1 MAISLIKG
9 QNTSLSNGLSQILV
23 GLGWDPRQDAGDE
36 FDLDASCFLLGENGK
51 VRSQRDL
58 VFYKQS
64 SSVCGSVVHGGD
76 NRDGVGDGDD
86 EEFNVD
92 LSTVPADVAKLVFVV
107 TIYKANERKQKFG
120 MVDSAFIRVV
130 NQTNNEEIVRFNLQD
145 DARDEKAVIFGE
157 LYRKEGAWKFRA
169 LGQAF
174 DSGDPNCR
182 HELQALAKNYGMKF

>member
-1 MAISLIKG
+1 MTISLTKG
-9 QNTSLSNGLSQILV
+9 QNAALGGGLARISV

-107 TIYKANERKQKFG
+107 TIYKAGERKQNFG
-120 MVDSAFIRVV
+120 MVESAFIRVV
-130 NQTNNEEIVRFNLQD
+130 DKLSGEETVRFNLTD
-145 DARDEKAVIFGE
+145 DARSEKSVIFGE

-169 LGQAF
+169 LGQGF
-174 DSGDPNCR
+174 DG
-182 HELQALAKNYGMKF
+182 ELPDLAKHFGF